1 MHFKGYINYFPFK
14 IHFIDANMFSGYF
27 TILSEE
33 LMEVLT
39 HSLITQ
45 RPIPNTYGIC
55 VSYMLDNSMD
65 HIYRAQAADESWL
78 KLGR

>member
-1 MHFKGYINYFPFK
+1 
-14 IHFIDANMFSGYF
+14 MFSGHF

-33 LMEVLT
+33 LLEVLT
-39 HSLITQ
+39 HRLITQ
-45 RPIPNTYGIC
+45 SPIPNTYGIH
-55 VSYMLDNSMD
+55 VSYMLDNAMD